1 MSEKFDFGKKTERLN
16 TDCVKWDI
24 FEEGVL
30 PMWVADMDFEV
41 APSIKEALSKRVET
55 GIFGYQIVPDEFYS
69 SYISWWKRRHG
80 FEMEK
85 DWIIYSQGVVASI
98 SAAVRR
104 LTEIGNY
111 VVVMSP
117 VYNVFYNSILNN
129 GRRVLATDL
138 VYENGEYSLDFDDL
152 EKKLSLEETSLL
164 ILCNPHNPIGK
175 IWTREELKRIGELC
189 CRYNVTVIS
198 DEIHCDIVTPGK
210 NVIPFASVND
220 INRQISVTCLSPTK
234 CFNIAGLHTSC
245 VVIPDQ
251 RLRHL
256 VARGLNT
263 SEVAEPNS
271 FSIDA
276 SIAAFDGGE
285 EWLDQMNEYV
295 YKNKKYVYSYIEENI
310 PRLKVVKGDATY
322 LMWVDISD
330 VEEDSVKFVNYL
342 LENDKVRFNDGY
354 EYGTNGKSFIRINV
368 ATQRERVVE
377 GMKRLKAGVDSY
389 TK

>member
-41 APSIKEALSKRVET
+41 APSIKEALSRRVET

-210 NVIPFASVND
+210 KVIPFASVND

-256 VARGLNT
+256 VDRGLNT

-295 YKNKKYVYSYIEENI
+295 YENKKYVYSYIEENI

>member
-1 MSEKFDFGKKTERLN
+1 MSKKFDFGKKTERLN

-41 APSIKEALSKRVET
+41 APSIKEALSRRVET

-210 NVIPFASVND
+210 KVIPFASVND

-256 VARGLNT
+256 VDRGLNT

-295 YKNKKYVYSYIEENI
+295 YENKKYVYSYIEENI

>member
-1 MSEKFDFGKKTERLN
+1 MSEKFDFDKRTDRLN

-55 GIFGYQIVPDEFYS
+55 GIFGYQTIPDAFYS

-104 LTEIGNY
+104 LTETGNY

-152 EKKLSLEETSLL
+152 EKKLSLDETSLL

-175 IWTREELKRIGELC
+175 IWTREELERIGRLC
-189 CRYNVTVIS
+189 YRYDVTVIS
-198 DEIHCDIVTPGK
+198 DEIHCDIVAPGK
-210 NVIPFASVND
+210 KVIPFASVND

-245 VVIPDQ
+245 VVIPD
-251 RLRHL
+251 RKLRHL
-256 VARGLNT
+256 VDRGLNT

-285 EWLDQMNEYV
+285 EWLDEMNEYV
-295 YKNKKYVYSYIEENI
+295 YENKKYVSSFIEENI

-322 LMWVDISD
+322 LMWIDISD
-330 VEEDSVKFVNYL
+330 VEEDSVKFANYL

-354 EYGTNGKSFIRINV
+354 EYGANGKSFIRINV

>member
-1 MSEKFDFGKKTERLN
+1 MSERFDFDKKTDRLH
-16 TDCVKWDI
+16 TDSVKWDI

-55 GIFGYQIVPDEFYS
+55 GIFGYQTVPDEFYS

-80 FEMEK
+80 FEIEK

-104 LTEIGNY
+104 LTEVGNN

-117 VYNVFYNSILNN
+117 VYNIFYNSILNN
-129 GRRVLATDL
+129 GRRVLANDL
-138 VYENGEYSLDFDDL
+138 VYENGEYNIDFEDL
-152 EKKLSLEETSLL
+152 ERKLSLEETSLL
-164 ILCNPHNPIGK
+164 ILCNPHNPVGR
-175 IWTREELKRIGELC
+175 IWTREELERIGELC
-189 CRYNVTVIS
+189 YRYDVTVIS

-210 NVIPFASVND
+210 KVIPFASVND
-220 INRQISVTCLSPTK
+220 INKKISVTCLAPTK

-245 VVIPDQ
+245 VVIPDK

-256 VARGLNT
+256 VDRGLNT

-276 SIAAFDGGE
+276 SIAAFNGGE

-295 YKNKKYVYSYIEENI
+295 YENKKLVYSYIEENI
-310 PRLKVVKGDATY
+310 PQLKVIKGDATY
-322 LMWVDISD
+322 LMWVDISE
-330 VEEDSVKFVNYL
+330 VEEDSVKFVDYL
-342 LENDKVRFNDGY
+342 LENYKVRFSDGH
-354 EYGTNGKSFIRINV
+354 EYGENGKSFIRINV
-368 ATQRERVVE
+368 ATQRERVIE
-377 GMKRLKAGVDSY
+377 GLNRLKAGVDSY
-389 TK
+389 SR